1 LEIDD
6 ANERKQTVHSG
17 MSRFAIGESGEPSEV
32 PPICGAGIAA
42 ESIRQCS
49 GSLGGS
55 SAIERLAVIDPR
67 LEVVW

>member
-1 LEIDD
+1 
-6 ANERKQTVHSG
+6 
-17 MSRFAIGESGEPSEV
+17 MSRFAIGESGEPPEA